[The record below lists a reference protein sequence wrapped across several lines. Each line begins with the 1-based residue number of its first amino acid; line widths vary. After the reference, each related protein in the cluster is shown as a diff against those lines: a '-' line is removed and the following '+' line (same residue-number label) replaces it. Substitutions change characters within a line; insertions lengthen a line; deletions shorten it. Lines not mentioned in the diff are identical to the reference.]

1 MAMVSVV
8 FTAVMEVLMLLFA
21 VAVGA
26 FDVFGHIGG
35 SDPNEGAFFDKIKRF
50 GEENPSMP
58 RMVAFDPRRGEHQI
72 GISPHILKNDPRH
85 AKGFKV
91 FDHLAAA
98 LEAVVPERHRSGL
111 IDQGKPFG
119 FAEQGGDGTLEGAG
133 FEWYS
138 DHAKSFR

>member
-1 MAMVSVV
+1 M
-8 FTAVMEVLMLLFA
+8 FLFA
-21 VAVGA
+21 VAVRA
-26 FDVFGHIGG
+26 FDVFGHVLRR
-35 SDPNEGAFFDKIKRF
+35 DPDKGAFFHKIKRF

-85 AKGFKV
+85 AEGFEV
-91 FDHLAAA
+91 FYHFTAT

-119 FAEQGGDGTLEGAG
+119 FAEQGGDGTLRGAG